1 MHALKISKGFC
12 CSCKMSTNVERQL
25 NDCEGRS
32 RFKHVIHTT
41 NSYRQEFD
49 KVIDQLVDNI
59 TSDIKNKTASSSNKI
74 QKRGGQNCDDIKTP
88 EYIDEPYRYHES
100 SHCLQFSDLWLV
112 RY

>member
-1 MHALKISKGFC
+1 
-12 CSCKMSTNVERQL
+12 MSTNVERQL

-41 NSYRQEFD
+41 NNYRQEFD
-49 KVIDQLVDNI
+49 MVIDQLVDNI
-59 TSDIKNKTASSSNKI
+59 TSNINNKNKTADLSNKKQI
-74 QKRGGQNCDDIKTP
+74 RGGQNCDDIRTP
-88 EYIDEPYRYHES
+88 EYVNEPYRYHES